1 MNDKF
6 VTPAGKEIV
15 AYHDPMGSHVK
26 IKFTSG
32 GELPEELAGLF
43 TSKTFAEKAIIAYL
57 DRVSKEKSKATAK
70 DK

>member
-1 MNDKF
+1 MTQYI
-6 VTPAGKEIV
+6 TPAGKEIV

-26 IKFTSG
+26 VKFTSG
-32 GELPEELAGLF
+32 GELPAELAGLF

-57 DRVSKEKSKATAK
+57 DRVSNEKPKAPIK